1 MSGAHTHYWLCGG
14 RGSTKSSFVSI
25 EIILGIMKNPG
36 TCAVALRKVGAT
48 IKDSIYAQLLWAI
61 DMLGASDKW
70 SAKLSPLELIYEET
84 GQKILFRGAD
94 DPQKIKS
101 TKVAQGYIR
110 YIWYEELAEFGGMEE
125 IRSINQSL
133 MRGGEKFDVFY
144 SYNPPISVQSWVNIE
159 AQLERDDRLVHH
171 STYLDVPVKW
181 LGEVFFQEANHL
193 KKTHPRLYEHEYMG
207 VPTGSGGEVFECVTL
222 REISDEEINGFDSI
236 RRGID
241 FGYAADPFVYVICN
255 YDSHRRR
262 LYIFGE
268 IYKRGLSNRRAA
280 EMIND
285 MGGFDVSV
293 ICDSAEPKSINEL
306 REYGINAVGAKKGPD
321 SVSYG
326 IKFLQSLDEIVIDPS
341 RCPETAREFTSY
353 ELERGSDGEF
363 REGYPDKNNHS
374 IDAVRYALERD
385 SSRKRARVIERGKMN
400 L

>member
-1 MSGAHTHYWLCGG
+1 
-14 RGSTKSSFVSI
+14 
-25 EIILGIMKNPG
+25 MKNPG

-268 IYKRGLSNRRAA
+268 VYKRGLSNRRAA